1 MEWIIDKVLQIIGF
15 AYKKTK
21 KEYIWIPTLPL
32 RNTQTC
38 TPIDKHPKDFEMKDG
53 DITFNMVSG
62 VDAFTQQVRNFL
74 LTKRRT
80 YPIYS
85 ENYGIEEA
93 DTIFTE
99 KDVIEFQRQ
108 CSNIALHL
116 LEYFSKWIEEIYQI
130 QRKKNVLIVEMKV
143 AGRAETLRIEV
154 KELNQK

>member
-21 KEYIWIPTLPL
+21 KEYIWKPTSPL
-32 RNTQTC
+32 RNTQSC

-62 VDAFTQQVRNFL
+62 ADAFTQQVHNFL
-74 LTKRRT
+74 LTKRRA

-85 ENYGIEEA
+85 ENYGIDEA

-99 KDVIEFQRQ
+99 RDVIEFQRQ

-116 LEYFSKWIEEIYQI
+116 LEYFSEWIEEIYQI
-130 QRKKNVLIVEMKV
+130 QRKKNVLIIEMKV
-143 AGRAETLRIEV
+143 AGRAETLKVEV